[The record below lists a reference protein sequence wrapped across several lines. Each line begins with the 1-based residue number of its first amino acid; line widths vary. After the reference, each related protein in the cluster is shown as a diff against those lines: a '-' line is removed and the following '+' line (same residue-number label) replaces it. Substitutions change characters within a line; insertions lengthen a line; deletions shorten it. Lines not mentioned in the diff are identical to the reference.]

1 MSVFTPVSRRQLEA
15 FLGHYD
21 CGELIEYAGISAGIE
36 NTNFFVTT
44 TVGRYVLTL
53 FETLTLAE
61 LPFFLDLMAYLA
73 EHDLPSAHPLP
84 DTSGSYLRILQDKP
98 AALVQRLR
106 GASIDKPDIAHCRLV
121 GDMLGRMHYV
131 GLGFAERR
139 DNDRGAEWRYQVRDK
154 LAGCLDRSDQLLLDD
169 ELAWQQAHGATD
181 LPGGVI
187 HADLFRD
194 NVLFDGDELT
204 GLIDFYYA
212 CNDALLY
219 DLAVTVNDWCVDVD
233 GGLDPSLSRAL
244 LHAYHQ
250 RRPLSADERKAWP
263 GNLRAAAL
271 RFWLSRLHDAHFQRE
286 GEITHTKNPQIF
298 RRILCQRR
306 DHQAA
311 LMDIW
316 DTADLNDLGG
326 VR

>member
-21 CGELIEYAGISAGIE
+21 CGELIEYSGISAGIE

-44 TVGRYVLTL
+44 TTGRYVLTL
-53 FETLTLAE
+53 FEALTLDE

-84 DTSGSYLRILQDKP
+84 DTSGSYLRVLRDKP

-106 GASIDKPDIAHCRLV
+106 GASVEQPGATHCRLV
-121 GDMLGRMHYV
+121 GDTLGRMHNV
-131 GLGFAERR
+131 GLNFPEQRH
-139 DNDRGAEWRYQVRDK
+139 NDRGDVWRRQVRDK
-154 LAGCLDRSDQLLLDD
+154 LSGRLDPEDQDLLDD
-169 ELAWQQAHGATD
+169 ELAWQLEHSVTD
-181 LPGGVI
+181 LPEGVI

-194 NVLFDGDELT
+194 NVLFDGNELT

-212 CNDALLY
+212 CNDSLLY
-219 DLAVTVNDWCVDVD
+219 DLAVTVNDWCCDAG
-233 GGLDPSLSRAL
+233 GGLDPALTREL
-244 LHAYHQ
+244 LHAYHR
-250 RRPLSADERKAWP
+250 RRPLSADEREAWP

-286 GEITHTKNPQIF
+286 GEITHTKNPQVF
-298 RRILCQRR
+298 RRILCHRR
-306 DHQAA
+306 DQEVA
-311 LMDIW
+311 LMAIW
-316 DTADLNDLGG
+316 DMADLSVSGSA
-326 VR
+326 

>member
-1 MSVFTPVSRRQLEA
+1 MSVFTPVSQQQLEA

-44 TVGRYVLTL
+44 TTGRYVLTL
-53 FETLTLAE
+53 FETLTLDE

-106 GASIDKPDIAHCRLV
+106 GASIEKADIDHCRLV
-121 GDMLGRMHYV
+121 GDMLGRMHNV
-131 GLGFAERR
+131 SLDFPERR
-139 DNDRGAEWRYQVRDK
+139 LNDRGSEWRRQVRDK
-154 LAGCLDRSDQLLLDD
+154 LAGRLDPQDQALLDD
-169 ELAWQQAHGATD
+169 ELAWQQAHSVTD

-194 NVLFDGDELT
+194 NVLFDGAELT

-212 CNDALLY
+212 CHDDLLY
-219 DLAVTVNDWCVDVD
+219 DLAVTVNDWCSDND
-233 GGLDPSLSRAL
+233 GGLDPTLTRVI
-244 LHAYHQ
+244 LHAYHLQ
-250 RRPLSADERKAWP
+250 RPLTADERQAWP
-263 GNLRAAAL
+263 GSLRAAAL

-286 GEITHTKNPQIF
+286 GEITHTKDPQIF
-298 RRILCQRR
+298 RRILCHRR
-306 DHQAA
+306 DHKAA
-311 LMDIW
+311 LMENW
-316 DTADLNDLGG
+316 DQANLH
-326 VR
+326 VSR

>member
-1 MSVFTPVSRRQLEA
+1 MSVFTPVSRRQLQA

-44 TVGRYVLTL
+44 TTGRYVLTL
-53 FETLTLAE
+53 FETLTLSE
-61 LPFFLDLMAYLA
+61 LPFFLDLMAFLA
-73 EHDLPSAHPLP
+73 EHDLPSAHPLA

-106 GASIDKPDIAHCRLV
+106 GASIERPSALHCRLV
-121 GDMLGRMHYV
+121 GDMLGRMHTV
-131 GLGFAERR
+131 GVGFPEQR
-139 DNDRGAEWRYQVRDK
+139 DNDRGGEWRRQIRDK
-154 LAGCLDRSDQLLLDD
+154 LSAHLGDDELTLLDD
-169 ELAWQQAHGATD
+169 ELAWQQANAVGD
-181 LPGGVI
+181 LPAGVI

-194 NVLFDGDELT
+194 NVLFDGDQLS

-212 CNDALLY
+212 CNDVLLY
-219 DLAVTVNDWCVDVD
+219 DLAVTVNDWCSDQS
-233 GGLDPSLSRAL
+233 GALIPSLTRAF

-250 RRPLSADERKAWP
+250 QRPLSAAERQAWP

-271 RFWLSRLHDAHFQRE
+271 RFWLSRLHDAEFQRE

-298 RRILCQRR
+298 QRILCHRR
-306 DHQAA
+306 DNEAA
-311 LMDIW
+311 LMAIW
-316 DTADLNDLGG
+316 DAADLRGTAGG
-326 VR
+326 